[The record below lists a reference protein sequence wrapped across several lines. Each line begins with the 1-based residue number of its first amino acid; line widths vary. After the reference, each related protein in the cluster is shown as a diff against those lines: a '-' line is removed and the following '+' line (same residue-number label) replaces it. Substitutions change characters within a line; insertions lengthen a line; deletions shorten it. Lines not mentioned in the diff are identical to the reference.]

1 MANLIIPD
9 KTRHQYVVGIDIGHG
24 ETSAAIV
31 PIEWDKS
38 AGQRESDFQDIDL
51 DSKARKKVITSA
63 ICIDVKDAVRIG
75 DQAFE
80 HMTDNRGLRVC
91 FKQKPH
97 DINGEAEKLMIQFMK
112 CVYGRILES
121 QVELTKTNHI
131 VYLARPSGW
140 VEEEAK
146 ELYKQMAIEAGIP
159 LAGLTSESRAAIF
172 YAKTPRVAFTNAISK
187 GAIVFDLG
195 SSTLDFT
202 FLSDHSQPID
212 YGYNLGASIIDT
224 AILDNMILAND
235 EAKEFL
241 TKYPE
246 YRDALKFKA
255 RKFKEDAYSRD
266 EELKTVGSFNLGTV
280 IPDTEE
286 SYDTYEDTYI
296 KLKIANLAE
305 LNTMVEN
312 ITNYM
317 SELKN
322 AMVDFKENK
331 IPGNKVFGVFLTGG
345 ASRMNFIRPMIA
357 EAFELPVE
365 DVRIDSDNPS
375 LTISRGIAMLGA
387 TDAITSVLVTE
398 LKKKTSAIVD
408 DNKLITDLTEA
419 LSENIANKVWG
430 EVDTACSDWVRN
442 GSGTDPDDLK
452 RFVEKKLNRM
462 QKNGLQKTVNDTLQS
477 YIDKKSEEI
486 RKSMNEIIS
495 LYAPDREISISSKAK
510 LGNMDEINQSLSDLT
525 STISSVCDNLTN
537 IVADILW
544 AALGVFLW
552 GVLCAPYYIW
562 KALRSDESKRR
573 DKVEKVLEKKYE
585 TLSNIKNGIT
595 SKLRDNDNFKKNIVS
610 ALNNY
615 FNNLIESNLRQVMIP
630 IE

>member
-1 MANLIIPD
+1 
-9 KTRHQYVVGIDIGHG
+9 
-24 ETSAAIV
+24 
-31 PIEWDKS
+31 
-38 AGQRESDFQDIDL
+38 
-51 DSKARKKVITSA
+51 
-63 ICIDVKDAVRIG
+63 
-75 DQAFE
+75 
-80 HMTDNRGLRVC
+80 
-91 FKQKPH
+91 
-97 DINGEAEKLMIQFMK
+97 
-112 CVYGRILES
+112 
-121 QVELTKTNHI
+121 
-131 VYLARPSGW
+131 
-140 VEEEAK
+140 
-146 ELYKQMAIEAGIP
+146 
-159 LAGLTSESRAAIF
+159 
-172 YAKTPRVAFTNAISK
+172 
-187 GAIVFDLG
+187 
-195 SSTLDFT
+195 
-202 FLSDHSQPID
+202 
-212 YGYNLGASIIDT
+212 
-224 AILDNMILAND
+224 
-235 EAKEFL
+235 
-241 TKYPE
+241 
-246 YRDALKFKA
+246 
-255 RKFKEDAYSRD
+255 
-266 EELKTVGSFNLGTV
+266 
-280 IPDTEE
+280 
-286 SYDTYEDTYI
+286 
-296 KLKIANLAE
+296 
-305 LNTMVEN
+305 MVEN
-312 ITNYM
+312 TTNYM

-331 IPGNKVFGVFLTGG
+331 ISGNKVFGVFLTGG

-552 GVLCAPYYIW
+552 RVLCAPYYIW

-573 DKVEKVLEKKYE
+573 DKVDKVLEKKYE
-585 TLSNIKNGIT
+585 TLSNIKSGIT